1 MGKNLNCILLN
12 RITGRTNVPFDK
24 LRVNCNEADSSI
36 EAGYIIN
43 KYLFLII
50 CFFVS
55 SVTIFAQDDSIL
67 IKKISDEILTN
78 GKAYDNLRDLTKKIG
93 GRLAGSPQMVK
104 AEQWG
109 LKLMQQSG
117 ADKAWMQECM
127 VPHWVRG
134 GKDMAKAAYLPAM
147 PEKKGGPYP
156 AYKTK
161 ELDIIALGNS
171 VGTGKNGITEE
182 VMIVSSFDE
191 LEAKKDEVKG
201 KIVFYNY
208 KFNDT
213 YVNTFLAYRD
223 AGQYRGQGPSRA
235 AKYGA
240 KAVIVRSM
248 SHAADNNPHTGA
260 TRYDTAYT
268 KIPAVAIG
276 LMDADWLS
284 KQLQMNKLK
293 VTLITNGQFLPD
305 TIGHNIIGELTGTEF
320 PDEIIT
326 VGGHLDSWDNC
337 EGAHDDGAGC
347 VQTIEILR
355 ALKAIGY
362 KPKRTIR
369 FVLFAN
375 EENGL
380 RGGAKYAEE
389 AVKEGKKHILAMESD
404 AGGFTPRALGFTGT
418 DEQFKKFLSWKPL
431 IAPYGCNEFVSGGGG
446 ADIGP
451 LNRALKTPTAS
462 LNPDTQRYFDIHH
475 SRNDVFEAVNKRELL
490 LGAVNMAALIYLVDK
505 YGLPPT
511 PKGE

>member
-1 MGKNLNCILLN
+1 MTLSVVYS
-12 RITGRTNVPFDK
+12 TGFSQK
-24 LRVNCNEADSSI
+24 E
-36 EAGYIIN
+36 
-43 KYLFLII
+43 
-50 CFFVS
+50 
-55 SVTIFAQDDSIL
+55 DSIF
-67 IKKISDEILTN
+67 IKGISDEILTN
-78 GKAYDNLRDLTKKIG
+78 GKAYENLRHLTKKIG
-93 GRLAGSPQMVK
+93 ARLAGSPGMVK
-104 AEQWG
+104 SEQWA
-109 LKLMQQSG
+109 LRVMQESG

-134 GKDMAKAAYLPAM
+134 GKDEATATYTEPAVGI
-147 PEKKGGPYP
+147 KKMNI
-156 AYKTK
+156 KTK
-161 ELDIIALGNS
+161 FLDIAALGNS
-171 VGTGKNGITEE
+171 VGSGKNGLTED
-182 VMIVSSFDE
+182 VIQINSFDE
-191 LEAKKDEVKG
+191 LEKRKEEIKG

-240 KAVIVRSM
+240 KAVIIRSM
-248 SHAADNNPHTGA
+248 SHATDNNPHTGA
-260 TRYDTAYT
+260 TRYDSAYA

-276 LMDADWLS
+276 LRDADWLS
-284 KQLQMNKLK
+284 EQLQKRNVK
-293 VTLITNGQFLPD
+293 VTLKTNGHFLPD
-305 TIGHNIIGELTGTEF
+305 TIGHNIIGELRGTEF

-326 VGGHLDSWDNC
+326 IGGHLDSWDNC

-355 ALKAIGY
+355 AFKAIGY

-380 RGGAKYAEE
+380 RGGTKYAEE
-389 AVKEGKKHILAMESD
+389 AQAKSEKHMLAIETD
-404 AGGFTPRALGFTGT
+404 AGGFTPRALGFSGS
-418 DEQFKKFLSWKPL
+418 DEQYQKVLSWKSL
-431 IAPYGCNEFVSGGGG
+431 IAPYGCTEINKGGGG

-475 SRNDVFEAVNKRELL
+475 ARSDVFEAVNKRELE
-490 LGAVNMAALIYLVDK
+490 LGAVNMAAFIYLVDK
-505 YGLPPT
+505 YGL
-511 PKGE
+511 